1 MDRPGVLFGLIM
13 VYAEHS
19 LGVAFSLE
27 RLFAPLAGEYG
38 AVWLDSSY
46 RLADR
51 GRYSFIARRPSLDI
65 AIDGAAVTILREGE
79 SPRLLRGVDGLDMLQ
94 QLWNERRYFSV
105 GYITYEAALPFV
117 APEAATF
124 DPLVPGIRFLFYD
137 SVLQLDHDT
146 GRIGVSNPSHDNYD
160 DVLNGLGTSSRPR
173 LVPPAAELVQGPS
186 CDDYCR
192 AVEAIKGYIHE
203 GDIYQANFTTRFDV
217 ASDARPFEI
226 YTRLRQLNPA
236 PYGAFLNFGEFE
248 LLSSSPERMFLKD
261 DRRVTTGPIKGTI
274 ARGDSSAEETASTE
288 RLLASEKDRAELL
301 MIVDLARN
309 DLGRV
314 AEIGS
319 VRVDSLFRP
328 EIYSSVIHL
337 VGDIR
342 ADIAD
347 GVNESDIVRALLP
360 GGSIT
365 GAPKRRAVEIIGG
378 LETTP
383 RSVYTGCIG
392 YVYGDRADF
401 NIAIR
406 TMLHAGNRYH
416 VHAGGGIV
424 ADSVP
429 EAEYEEMCLKAR
441 NLLRALG
448 VRQEAN
454 AWRK

>member
-13 VYAEHS
+13 VYTEHS
-19 LGVAFSLE
+19 PGVAFSLE

-65 AIDGAAVTILREGE
+65 AVDSNAATILRAGE
-79 SPRLLRGVDGLDMLQ
+79 PPRSLRGVDGLDMLQ
-94 QLWNERRYFSV
+94 QLWSEKRYFSV

-124 DPLVPGIRFLFYD
+124 DPLVPGMRFLFYD

-146 GRIGVSNPSHDNYD
+146 GRIGVSNPSHDSYD
-160 DVLNGLGTSSRPR
+160 DVLNGPGTCSPPR
-173 LVPPAAELVQGPS
+173 LVPPAAELIQGPS

-192 AVEAIKGYIHE
+192 AVETIKQYIHE
-203 GDIYQANFTTRFDV
+203 GDIYQANYTTRFDV
-217 ASDARPFEI
+217 ASEASPFEI
-226 YTRLRQLNPA
+226 YSRLRQLNPA

-248 LLSSSPERMFLKD
+248 LLSSSPERMFLQD
-261 DRRVTTGPIKGTI
+261 GRRVTTGPIKGTI
-274 ARGDSSAEETASTE
+274 ARGDSATEETANTE
-288 RLLASEKDRAELL
+288 RLLKSQKDRAELL

-314 AEIGS
+314 AKIGS

-337 VGDIR
+337 VSDIR
-342 ADIAD
+342 ADLAAD
-347 GVNESDIVRALLP
+347 RNESDVIRALLP

-365 GAPKRRAVEIIGG
+365 GAPKRRAVEIISE

-406 TMLHAGNRYH
+406 TMLHRGNRYH
-416 VHAGGGIV
+416 IHAGGGIV
-424 ADSVP
+424 ADSLP
-429 EAEYEEMCLKAR
+429 EAEYDEMQLKAR
-441 NLLRALG
+441 NLLRAVG
-448 VRQEAN
+448 VRKEPNQ
-454 AWRK
+454 WRR